1 MSESP
6 SGGAV
11 GVTVSC
17 LHQTWTKEAAD
28 LESSGDV
35 IILSASSPSQPEPLK
50 ASWTWKNGN
59 VGFLERIKLSGKGV
73 CLNWMSFF
81 LMVIDIRKLS
91 IIFWDWSIC
100 GRISHETTQ
109 MYGLWPSLCIL
120 SVNQSFRQ
128 ICSSAVPPECLSV
141 GHSLSFHLEW
151 RGRMETSYH
160 NQANP
165 LRNSGSL
172 EWS

>member
-11 GVTVSC
+11 GVSLSY
-17 LHQTWTKEAAD
+17 LHQTQTERAAV

-35 IILSASSPSQPEPLK
+35 IILLASSPSQLEHLK

-59 VGFLERIKLSGKGV
+59 VGFLERIKLFGKGV
-73 CLNWMSFF
+73 CSNWTSFF
-81 LMVIDIRKLS
+81 LMVIDIRTLS
-91 IIFWDWSIC
+91 IILWNWSIC

-109 MYGLWPSLCIL
+109 MYGLWPSPYIL
-120 SVNQSFRQ
+120 PVNQSFRQ
-128 ICSSAVPPECLSV
+128 ICSSAVSPECLSV
-141 GHSLSFHLEW
+141 GHGLSFHLER

-160 NQANP
+160 NKANP
-165 LRNSGSL
+165 IRHSGSL